1 MAGRWAFPM
10 FWMMMIL
17 SVTLLGLRFTSM
29 PVRQQEHVL
38 LQLQEAFAA
47 FQKDPVNYTQDFFQN
62 SEYANNVLLVIVA
75 LTCKLLANGLRRR
88 EGVAAPAATR
98 AAVGKKKK

>member
-1 MAGRWAFPM
+1 MAGRRAFPM

>member
-1 MAGRWAFPM
+1 MARRAFPM

-17 SVTLLGLRFTSM
+17 SGALLGLRFTSM

-38 LQLQEAFAA
+38 QQLREGFEAFKA
-47 FQKDPVNYTQDFFQN
+47 DPVNYTQDFYQN
-62 SEYANNVLLVIVA
+62 SEYANNVALVIVA

-88 EGVAAPAATR
+88 EGAPGAASSA
-98 AAVGKKKK
+98 GKKTK

>member
-1 MAGRWAFPM
+1 MAGRRTFPM

-17 SVTLLGLRFTSM
+17 SATLLGLRFTSM

-38 LQLQEAFAA
+38 QQLREAFGE
-47 FQKDPVNYTQDFFQN
+47 FQKDPVNYAQDFFQN

-75 LTCKLLANGLRRR
+75 LACKLLANGLRRR
-88 EGVAAPAATR
+88 EGAATPTATR